1 MTRLVFADAHHEGP
15 MDEFFALIRAELR
28 LSTSADQLWRQYRSR
43 MPELVSCRAEDLA
56 ALTQLLAAVGGS
68 GS

>member
-1 MTRLVFADAHHEGP
+1 